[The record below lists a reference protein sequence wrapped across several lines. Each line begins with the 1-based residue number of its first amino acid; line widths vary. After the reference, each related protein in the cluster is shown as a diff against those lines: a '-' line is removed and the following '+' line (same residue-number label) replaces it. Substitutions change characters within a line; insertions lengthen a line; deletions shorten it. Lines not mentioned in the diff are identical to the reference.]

1 MTKVRINNKRLLTV
15 PVNTEVTAQIVTEA
29 IRLHL
34 SKLVPTY
41 RENENLYLSDH
52 KILHAIAKDAW
63 KPDNRLVVNYAK
75 YIVDMFNGY
84 FIGIPATVSHDDQ
97 VISDYVNDFRK
108 FNDMEDSESELSKLV
123 DIFGHAFWYVYQD
136 EDANTRVTYNSPMNM
151 LIVHDNSVAERPK
164 FAVRYMI
171 DEETGA
177 GTGEVVT
184 DKEIIYFTLD
194 NAGDVH
200 FNERTNHIYSKLPII
215 EVIENEERQGIF
227 ESVKTLL
234 NALNK
239 AVSEK
244 ANDVDY
250 FADAY
255 LKIIGMELDD
265 EVSSSIRDN
274 RVFNLWGES
283 GSQLDVDFLQKP
295 NADQTQEN
303 LIVLLRDAIFNISMV
318 ANLSDKDFGNSS
330 GTALAYKLQAMDN
343 LAKSKDRKM
352 QSGFNRLYEV
362 VLSVPTT
369 QVPADAWSELNYK
382 FTRNVPKNTLEEAQI
397 VSQLNGQVSD
407 ETKLSVL
414 SIVQDPKEELE
425 RMEEETK
432 KDSALYQQMALNERM
447 SDLAINKD
455 AGKGDKEKDGVE
467 DDRDRQ
473 TE

>member
-34 SKLVPTY
+34 SKLVPIY

-52 KILHAIAKDAW
+52 KILHNIAKDAW

-84 FIGIPATVSHDDQ
+84 FIGIPATVSHDNQ

-164 FAVRYMI
+164 FAIRYMI

-184 DKEIIYFTLD
+184 DEETIYFTLD

-200 FNERTNHIYSKLPII
+200 FGERTNHIYSKLPII
-215 EVIENEERQGIF
+215 EVIENEERRGIF

-425 RMEEETK
+425 RMEEESK
-432 KDSALYQQMALNERM
+432 KDSELYREMALNERM
-447 SDLAINKD
+447 SDFAINKG
-455 AGKGDKEKDGVE
+455 AEEGSEEKDGIE
-467 DDRDRQ
+467 DDGDRQ

>member
-15 PVNTEVTAQIVTEA
+15 PVNTEVTAEIATEA

-34 SKLVPTY
+34 SRLVPTY

-108 FNDMEDSESELSKLV
+108 FNDMEDNESELSKLV

-136 EDANTRVTYNSPMNM
+136 EEANTRVTYNSPMNM

-184 DKEIIYFTLD
+184 DKETIYFTMD

-200 FNERTNHIYSKLPII
+200 FNERTNHIYSHLPII
-215 EVIENEERQGIF
+215 EVIENEERRGIF

-234 NALNK
+234 DALNK

-369 QVPADAWSELNYK
+369 QVPADAWSELDYK
-382 FTRNVPKNTLEEAQI
+382 FTRNVPKNMLEEVQI
-397 VSQLNGQVSD
+397 ASLLNGQVSD

-425 RMEEETK
+425 RMEEESK
-432 KDSALYQQMALNERM
+432 KDSELYQQMALNERM

-455 AGKGDKEKDGVE
+455 AEKGNEEKDGVE
-467 DDRDRQ
+467 DDRNRQ

>member
-1 MTKVRINNKRLLTV
+1 MTKVRIDNKRLLTV
-15 PVNTEVTAQIVTEA
+15 PVDTEVTAQIVTEA

-34 SKLVPTY
+34 SKLVPIY

-184 DKEIIYFTLD
+184 DKETIYFALD

-200 FNERTNHIYSKLPII
+200 FGERTNHIYSKLPII
-215 EVIENEERQGIF
+215 EVIENEERRGIF

-425 RMEEETK
+425 RMEEESK
-432 KDSALYQQMALNERM
+432 KDSELYREMALNERM
-447 SDLAINKD
+447 SDFAINKG
-455 AGKGDKEKDGVE
+455 AEEGDEEKDGIE
-467 DDRDRQ
+467 NDRDRQ
-473 TE
+473 KE

>member
-15 PVNTEVTAQIVTEA
+15 PVNTEVTAEVVTEA

-34 SKLVPTY
+34 SRLVPTY

-52 KILHAIAKDAW
+52 KILHARAKDVW
-63 KPDNRLVVNYAK
+63 KPDNRLDVNYAK

-184 DKEIIYFTLD
+184 DKETIYFTLD

-200 FNERTNHIYSKLPII
+200 FNERTNHIYSHLPII
-215 EVIENEERQGIF
+215 EVIENEERRGIF

-234 NALNK
+234 DALNK

-265 EVSSSIRDN
+265 EVSKSIRDN

-343 LAKSKDRKM
+343 LANQKTARCSLDLIDCMRLSYPYQLRK
-352 QSGFNRLYEV
+352 
-362 VLSVPTT
+362 
-369 QVPADAWSELNYK
+369 
-382 FTRNVPKNTLEEAQI
+382 
-397 VSQLNGQVSD
+397 
-407 ETKLSVL
+407 
-414 SIVQDPKEELE
+414 
-425 RMEEETK
+425 
-432 KDSALYQQMALNERM
+432 YQQMHGLN
-447 SDLAINKD
+447 
-455 AGKGDKEKDGVE
+455 
-467 DDRDRQ
+467 
-473 TE
+473 

>member
-52 KILHAIAKDAW
+52 KILHAIAKDTW
-63 KPDNRLVVNYAK
+63 KPDNRLVINYAK

-84 FIGIPATVSHDDQ
+84 FIGIPATVSHDNQ

-108 FNDMEDSESELSKLV
+108 YNDMEDSESELSKLV

-136 EDANTRVTYNSPMNM
+136 EDGNTRVTYNSPMNM
-151 LIVHDNSVAERPK
+151 LVVHDNSVAERPK

-171 DEETGA
+171 DEETSA

-184 DKEIIYFTLD
+184 DTETIYFTLD

-200 FNERTNHIYSKLPII
+200 FSERTNHIYSKLPII
-215 EVIENEERQGIF
+215 EVIENEERRGIF

-274 RVFNLWGES
+274 RVFNLWGEN

-414 SIVQDPKEELE
+414 SIVQDPKKELE
-425 RMEEETK
+425 RMEDEEAK
-432 KDSALYQQMALNERM
+432 GSELQRRMAQNERM
-447 SDLAINKD
+447 SDFAINKD
-455 AGKGDKEKDGVE
+455 AEEGNEEKDGVE
-467 DDRDRQ
+467 DDRNRQ

>member
-1 MTKVRINNKRLLTV
+1 MSKVRINNKRLLTV

-34 SKLVPTY
+34 SRLVPTY

-52 KILHAIAKDAW
+52 KILHNRAKDAW

-136 EDANTRVTYNSPMNM
+136 EDGNTRVTYNSPMNM

-184 DKEIIYFTLD
+184 DTETIYFTLD
-194 NAGDVH
+194 NAGDVS
-200 FNERTNHIYSKLPII
+200 FGERTNHIYSKLPII
-215 EVIENEERQGIF
+215 EVIENEERRGIF

>member
-1 MTKVRINNKRLLTV
+1 MSKVRINNKRLLTV
-15 PVNTEVTAQIVTEA
+15 PVDTEVTAQIVTEA

-34 SKLVPTY
+34 SRLVPIY
-41 RENENLYLSDH
+41 RENENFYLSDH
-52 KILHAIAKDAW
+52 KILHNRAKDAW

-184 DKEIIYFTLD
+184 DKETIYFTLD
-194 NAGDVH
+194 NAGDVL
-200 FNERTNHIYSKLPII
+200 FGERTNHIYSHLPII
-215 EVIENEERQGIF
+215 EVIENEERRGIF

-369 QVPADAWSELNYK
+369 QVPEDAWSELNYK

-425 RMEEETK
+425 RMEDEEAK
-432 KDSALYQQMALNERM
+432 GSELQRRMAQNERM
-447 SDLAINKD
+447 SDFAIVVD
-455 AGKGDKEKDGVE
+455 AEKGNEEKDGIE

>member
-1 MTKVRINNKRLLTV
+1 LTKVRINNKRLLTV

-52 KILHAIAKDAW
+52 KILHAIAKDTW
-63 KPDNRLVVNYAK
+63 KPDNRLVINYAK

-136 EDANTRVTYNSPMNM
+136 EDGNTRVTYNSPMNM
-151 LIVHDNSVAERPK
+151 LVVHDNSVAERPK

-184 DKEIIYFTLD
+184 DTETIYFTLD
-194 NAGDVH
+194 NAGDVS
-200 FNERTNHIYSKLPII
+200 FGERTNHIYSKLPII
-215 EVIENEERQGIF
+215 EVIENEERRGIF

-425 RMEEETK
+425 RMEEESK
-432 KDSALYQQMALNERM
+432 KDSELYRQMALNERM
-447 SDLAINKD
+447 SDFAIAEGTEEGNE
-455 AGKGDKEKDGVE
+455 EKDGIE
-467 DDRDRQ
+467 NDRDRQ
-473 TE
+473 KE

>member
-1 MTKVRINNKRLLTV
+1 MTKVRINNKLLLTV
-15 PVNTEVTAQIVTEA
+15 PVDTEVTARIVTEA

-34 SKLVPTY
+34 DKLVPIY

-52 KILHAIAKDAW
+52 KILHNRAKDAW

-108 FNDMEDSESELSKLV
+108 YNDMEDSESELSKLV

-184 DKEIIYFTLD
+184 DKETIYFTLD
-194 NAGDVH
+194 NAGDVS
-200 FNERTNHIYSKLPII
+200 FGERTNHIYSKLPII
-215 EVIENEERQGIF
+215 EVIENEERRGIF

-425 RMEEETK
+425 RMEEESK
-432 KDSALYQQMALNERM
+432 KDSELYRQMALNERM
-447 SDLAINKD
+447 SDFAINKG
-455 AGKGDKEKDGVE
+455 AEEGSEEKDGVE

>member
-1 MTKVRINNKRLLTV
+1 LTKVRINNKRLLTV

-52 KILHAIAKDAW
+52 KILHAIAKDTW
-63 KPDNRLVVNYAK
+63 KPDNRLVINYAK

-84 FIGIPATVSHDDQ
+84 FIGIPATVSHDNQ

-108 FNDMEDSESELSKLV
+108 YNDMEDSESELSKLV

-136 EDANTRVTYNSPMNM
+136 EDGNTRVTYNSPMNM
-151 LIVHDNSVAERPK
+151 LVVHDNSVAERPK

-184 DKEIIYFTLD
+184 DTETIYFTLD

-200 FNERTNHIYSKLPII
+200 FSERTNHIYSKLPII
-215 EVIENEERQGIF
+215 EVIENEERRGIF

-414 SIVQDPKEELE
+414 SIVQDPKKELE
-425 RMEEETK
+425 RMEDEEAK
-432 KDSALYQQMALNERM
+432 GSELQRRMAQNERM
-447 SDLAINKD
+447 SDFAINKD
-455 AGKGDKEKDGVE
+455 AEEGNEEKDGVE
-467 DDRDRQ
+467 DDRNRQ